1 MQIGHSERI
10 KFSDEQKAKL
20 RQWLGS
26 SRSIWNSKIEENN
39 YYYTFAKKF
48 TPINQWQWINKQ
60 EPEHQWVNQQYS
72 HFKDKKLSPWLSE
85 TPSPIL
91 RNSASKWFQTQMN
104 FMKGE
109 CGPPR
114 KKSRTEGSS
123 MLLTKDAF
131 EILDFDSRKMT
142 LLIGQERNN
151 IGVITVKFRRNIVS
165 PPNSITI
172 KVDSYDRWRISF
184 SYDDRSDKEKSN
196 SETDLSQEWFAHL
209 KTKSESDI
217 SELVLGLDR
226 GVVIPIAT
234 LDANYDF
241 DHKQKE
247 SLVSKDKYIKRM
259 QRKIARQKKGSRKR
273 AKTKQR
279 IARLHE
285 QRANIRRDFAHK
297 ATRKIVDTENKS
309 VFVLENL
316 GTKRMTASAAGTV
329 DEPGK
334 NVAQKS
340 GLNKEILNIGWNQI
354 AVFLTYKAMRAG
366 KVVFKVSPNHTSQEC
381 SHCGYTH
388 QDNRPEQELF
398 VCGKCGHTE
407 NADKNAARV
416 IGKRA
421 IKLILDSGTEL
432 SSKGVLTPKKIKTGR
447 RKAKFSAEA
456 GTTQ

>member
-1 MQIGHSERI
+1 
-10 KFSDEQKAKL
+10 
-20 RQWLGS
+20 
-26 SRSIWNSKIEENN
+26 
-39 YYYTFAKKF
+39 
-48 TPINQWQWINKQ
+48 
-60 EPEHQWVNQQYS
+60 
-72 HFKDKKLSPWLSE
+72 
-85 TPSPIL
+85 
-91 RNSASKWFQTQMN
+91 
-104 FMKGE
+104 
-109 CGPPR
+109 
-114 KKSRTEGSS
+114 
-123 MLLTKDAF
+123 
-131 EILDFDSRKMT
+131 
-142 LLIGQERNN
+142 
-151 IGVITVKFRRNIVS
+151 
-165 PPNSITI
+165 
-172 KVDSYDRWRISF
+172 
-184 SYDDRSDKEKSN
+184 
-196 SETDLSQEWFAHL
+196 
-209 KTKSESDI
+209 
-217 SELVLGLDR
+217 
-226 GVVIPIAT
+226 VVIPIAT